1 MFSKPKTQ
9 EFQKLINKHAIDLF
23 LGISDVVSGPVCHFC
38 PLFQQVK
45 QQSSNTQQKKF
56 SPIMRFE
63 RKQTR
68 NRPTKIAALCVSVTN
83 KDVIRAR
90 RKG

>member
-1 MFSKPKTQ
+1 
-9 EFQKLINKHAIDLF
+9 
-23 LGISDVVSGPVCHFC
+23 
-38 PLFQQVK
+38 
-45 QQSSNTQQKKF
+45 
-56 SPIMRFE
+56 MRFE

-68 NRPTKIAALCVSVTN
+68 NRPTKIAAFCVSATN